1 MGNFEKTFDNA
12 AIDYDKSRPMYV
24 KEIYED
30 IYHYKP
36 INQDSHVLEIGM
48 GTGKA
53 TQSILDTHSRFV
65 GIEPGE
71 NNTMDL
77 EFVKK

>member
-1 MGNFEKTFDNA
+1 MMLNDSANRNWGIINMGNFEKIFD
-12 AIDYDKSRPMYV
+12 
-24 KEIYED
+24 
-30 IYHYKP
+30 
-36 INQDSHVLEIGM
+36 
-48 GTGKA
+48 
-53 TQSILDTHSRFV
+53 LDTHSRFV

>member
-30 IYHYKP
+30 IFRYKP
-36 INQDSHVLEIGM
+36 IDQDSHVLEIGM

-53 TQSILDTHSRFV
+53 AQPILDTHCHF
-65 GIEPGE
+65 
-71 NNTMDL
+71 
-77 EFVKK
+77 